1 MRNRRVLVLNHFAAP
16 RGEAGGTRH
25 VELFSRLEGWEHL
38 IIASNLNP
46 QTGRK
51 VGDSD
56 GFVTVPVVGYSSN
69 GISRILNWVS
79 YAVSATLRGL
89 RVGRVDV
96 VYGSSPHLLAALAA
110 WVLAVL
116 KRAPFVLEVRDLW
129 PKVLVDMNHLSETSP
144 VYRVLTALEEFLYAR
159 AKKIVVMAEGSRTE
173 LVARG
178 VEEAKIVYIPN
189 GADPEDFEPSAP
201 RDELRA
207 RYGFDKVT
215 AVYAGAHG
223 PANGLDLLL
232 DGAESVPEVD
242 VVLVGGGVLKEKLRQ
257 DAERR
262 GLANVRF
269 MDPIPKDEIPDLL
282 AAADIGLH
290 VLADVELFRSAV
302 SPNKVFDYM
311 AAGLPTLT
319 NCPGLVSD
327 LIRTA
332 NAGTS
337 VKPNDIGQG
346 LLALATTDPLE
357 RKELGVSGRSWI
369 AANQSRQAMA
379 ARLGDAIS
387 GTAARRNAH
396 LETSTM
402 HICFFAPVDD
412 PAKLEHVGFY
422 RQDLD
427 ALRALGHHVTVA
439 TKWKEI
445 PWDCDVM
452 FIWWWTWAFKP
463 LIKARI
469 RRIPAIITGT
479 FNLRWGSGDYFHR
492 PIVQRA
498 LLRASL
504 KAANMNMFVS
514 HHELDPIVKMGWT
527 SRAKYSPHCVDTD
540 VYSPGVEERLD
551 KTLLTIGWLR
561 KENAIRKGMP
571 DIIQALPE
579 VLKVHPDAKLLVV
592 GDPDT
597 GRQYLEDL
605 AHNLGVLHAITF
617 LGKVDEQEKI
627 HLLRSC
633 TAYLQPS
640 QYEGFGLAI
649 LEAMSCGSPV
659 ITRAVGAVPEVVGE
673 AGLYSD
679 SPRTLGQD
687 ISRLLDDRS
696 LQKTMGEAA
705 RRRAIQEFPLSRRAN
720 DINETLRDVTSG
732 PSNA

>member
-46 QTGRK
+46 QTGRR

-56 GFVTVPVVGYSSN
+56 GFVTVPVMGYSSN

-110 WVLAVL
+110 WMLSVV

-129 PKVLVDMNHLSETSP
+129 PKVLVDMNHMSESAP
-144 VYRVLTALEEFLYAR
+144 IYRALTVLEEFLYAR
-159 AKKIVVMAEGSRTE
+159 AKTIVIMAEGSRTE

-178 VEEAKIVYIPN
+178 VDESKIVYIPN

-290 VLADVELFRSAV
+290 VLTDVELFRSAV

-311 AAGLPTLT
+311 AAGVPTLT

-327 LIRTA
+327 LVA
-332 NAGTS
+332 SAGA
-337 VKPNDIGQG
+337 G
-346 LLALATTDPLE
+346 ATVE
-357 RKELGVSGRSWI
+357 
-369 AANQSRQAMA
+369 
-379 ARLGDAIS
+379 
-387 GTAARRNAH
+387 
-396 LETSTM
+396 
-402 HICFFAPVDD
+402 
-412 PAKLEHVGFY
+412 
-422 RQDLD
+422 
-427 ALRALGHHVTVA
+427 
-439 TKWKEI
+439 
-445 PWDCDVM
+445 
-452 FIWWWTWAFKP
+452 
-463 LIKARI
+463 
-469 RRIPAIITGT
+469 
-479 FNLRWGSGDYFHR
+479 
-492 PIVQRA
+492 
-498 LLRASL
+498 
-504 KAANMNMFVS
+504 
-514 HHELDPIVKMGWT
+514 
-527 SRAKYSPHCVDTD
+527 
-540 VYSPGVEERLD
+540 PG
-551 KTLLTIGWLR
+551 
-561 KENAIRKGMP
+561 
-571 DIIQALPE
+571 
-579 VLKVHPDAKLLVV
+579 
-592 GDPDT
+592 
-597 GRQYLEDL
+597 DL
-605 AHNLGVLHAITF
+605 ARGLRELAVLTDDDRANLGR
-617 LGKVDEQEKI
+617 GGQEW
-627 HLLRSC
+627 
-633 TAYLQPS
+633 
-640 QYEGFGLAI
+640 
-649 LEAMSCGSPV
+649 
-659 ITRAVGAVPEVVGE
+659 
-673 AGLYSD
+673 
-679 SPRTLGQD
+679 
-687 ISRLLDDRS
+687 ISAH
-696 LQKTMGEAA
+696 Q
-705 RRRAIQEFPLSRRAN
+705 SRRAMATRLQ
-720 DINETLRDVTSG
+720 DAICIGQPGGVPLTPPPLDSHTVTKDS
-732 PSNA
+732 